1 MYEGAVLPYNK
12 TPGNINFRKNLL
24 RLLNVKGLVR
34 LLVGE
39 YKYRFG
45 EYRYDNHI
53 SGYIGPF
60 VGRRIIRPWR
70 ARLMDKRFRNLY
82 VREKELPLLNYAF
95 FPLHIEPELT
105 LSVYS
110 KSYLNQIE
118 AIRLFS
124 HNLPV
129 GMKLV
134 VKEHPG
140 SIGKRPLSYYHK
152 LLEIPN
158 VRLAHPSLKSRE
170 LISSAR
176 LITTIA
182 GSIGF
187 EALIIRKPV
196 VVLGRT
202 PFSILPTNMIRHA
215 DSPDRLGND
224 IRDLLE
230 NHKHSEQALLS
241 YTAAVI
247 KDSVPVDFYSKFLS
261 KKGRY
266 SPGGIK
272 DDQETQESEYRKHI
286 HLLAQYLC
294 HRLEELKS
302 L

>member
-1 MYEGAVLPYNK
+1 
-12 TPGNINFRKNLL
+12 
-24 RLLNVKGLVR
+24 
-34 LLVGE
+34 
-39 YKYRFG
+39 
-45 EYRYDNHI
+45 
-53 SGYIGPF
+53 
-60 VGRRIIRPWR
+60 
-70 ARLMDKRFRNLY
+70 MDKRFRNLY

-95 FPLHIEPELT
+95 FPLHVEPELT

-110 KSYLNQIE
+110 NSYLNQIE

-134 VKEHPG
+134 VKEHPW
-140 SIGKRPLSYYHK
+140 SIGKRPLSYYKK

-158 VRLAHPSLKSRE
+158 VKLAHPSLKSRE

-187 EALIIRKPV
+187 EALMIRKPV

-215 DSPDRLGND
+215 DSPDHLGND

-230 NHKHSEQALLS
+230 KHKPNEQALLS
-241 YTAAVI
+241 YIAAVM
-247 KDSVPVDFYSKFLS
+247 KDSVPVDFYSKLLGQ
-261 KKGRY
+261 KGVY
-266 SPGGIK
+266 SPGSIK
-272 DDQETQESEYRKHI
+272 GDQETQENEYRKHI
-286 HLLAQYLC
+286 HLLAQYLW
-294 HRLEELKS
+294 HRLGELKS